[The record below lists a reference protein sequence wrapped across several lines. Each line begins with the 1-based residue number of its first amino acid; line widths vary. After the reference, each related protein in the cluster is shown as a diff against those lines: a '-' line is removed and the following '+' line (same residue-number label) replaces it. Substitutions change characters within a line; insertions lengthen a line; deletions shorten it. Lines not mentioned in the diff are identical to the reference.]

1 MRPDYSNQPASTT
14 LPLLPFM
21 PFMPFMSLTPDMKNC
36 NGLVSGLNPQS
47 NKALLDALDALDD
60 KA

>member
-21 PFMPFMSLTPDMKNC
+21 PLTQDMKDC
-36 NGLVSGLNPQS
+36 SGLVNGLNPLS
-47 NKALLDALDALDD
+47 NKALLDAMDALDD
-60 KA
+60 RV